1 MFTKEELELL
11 QDAIQSWLL
20 NDFSPQCV
28 EIQKEIEVKKEK
40 MKKLYD
46 YIEHLKGETN

>member
-1 MFTKEELELL
+1 MFTKEELGLL

-20 NDFSPQCV
+20 NDF
-28 EIQKEIEVKKEK
+28 QKEIEVKKEK

-46 YIEHLKGETN
+46 YIEVLKGETD